1 MNWADWII
9 IAIILV
15 SALISLKRGF
25 VKEAL
30 SLITWI
36 AAFIIARLFTENLS
50 SLLAPY
56 IETLSIRIVVAFLLL
71 FVATLFAGAVINN
84 LIGYLVK
91 ATGLSG
97 TDRALGMV
105 FGIARGG
112 VFVVVLIL
120 LVGLTPA
127 IQDQWYRESSLI
139 PHFAVMESWTRQFAA
154 DASEFILTVSE

>member
-71 FVATLFAGAVINN
+71 FVATLFAGAVVNN
-84 LIGYLVK
+84 LIGYLIK